1 MANLSKMKR
10 KDLEQLIKDAT
21 KALDKIEK
29 QERQDAL
36 KAAEAA
42 AAKFGFKLTEL
53 TGGAKAAAKASGK
66 PAAKKPRP
74 AKYANPADPA
84 QTWSGMGRQ
93 PAWYRDAITAGTD
106 PKTLEV

>member
-10 KDLEQLIKDAT
+10 KDLEQLIKDAQ
-21 KALDKIEK
+21 KALSKIEK

-42 AAKFGFKLTEL
+42 AAKFGFKLKEL
-53 TGGAKAAAKASGK
+53 TGSAKAAAANASR
-66 PAAKKPRP
+66 PVAKKSRA
-74 AKYANPADPA
+74 AKYANPADPK

-93 PAWYRDAITAGTD
+93 PSWYRDAVAAGTD
-106 PKTLEV
+106 PKTLEI